1 MFVISLLKH
10 MFPVSGP
17 KPIAR
22 TFIRFVV
29 TGKTAPEPVQNF
41 NPCKDICLPLLIY
54 KLYPCTG
61 PPGPPTC
68 TRFTRWV
75 QPART
80 DGTWLNLGGYK
91 HRQPFIRPEV
101 NPRALIMVERPG
113 NQTTQRAARSLAL
126 TTQPYNVIINA
137 IYTFPCPVG
146 SRPMAWTPT
155 KVGAIPRLPCREHR
169 FRGETL
175 PT

>member
-22 TFIRFVV
+22 TLIPFLD
-29 TGKTAPEPVQNF
+29 TGETAPDPAQNF
-41 NPCKDICLPLLIY
+41 TRASASVCHLQYINIALARDTPCPFNHRID
-54 KLYPCTG
+54 
-61 PPGPPTC
+61 PPACRRVHPAGVTC
-68 TRFTRWV
+68 
-75 QPART
+75 ARR
-80 DGTWLNLGGYK
+80 LQMVEQAGYK

-113 NQTTQRAARSLAL
+113 NQTTQGAARSLAL

-146 SRPMAWTPT
+146 CRPMAWIPT
-155 KVGAIPRLPCREHR
+155 KVG
-169 FRGETL
+169 
-175 PT
+175 